1 MSKFINITGHDL
13 CPSVVED
20 ALKSMP
26 YGTQDSRY
34 LSAKVVARYYSCA
47 YTAYVLEN
55 GNEEGKVDGLV
66 YGIARIGN
74 NDFEY
79 GDLSLSEFAH
89 LSIPMQLSESTFAV
103 GVERDDSVQPLKMT
117 LGECFAKY
125 GEEVP
130 MWIQEADRARQA
142 GF

>member
-1 MSKFINITGHDL
+1 MSNFINITGQDL
-13 CPSVVED
+13 CPAAVEK

-26 YGTQDSRY
+26 FGSQDSRY

-55 GNEEGKVDGLV
+55 GNETGEIDGLV
-66 YGIARIGN
+66 YGIARIGDN
-74 NDFEY
+74 EFEY
-79 GDLSLSEFAH
+79 GDLSLSEFAQ
-89 LSIPMQLSESTFAV
+89 LRIPMQLSESTFAV
-103 GVERDDSVQPLKMT
+103 GIERDDSVLPLKMT

-130 MWIQEADRARQA
+130 LWIQEADRARQA
-142 GF
+142 GY

>member
-1 MSKFINITGHDL
+1 MSIFINITGHDL
-13 CPSVVED
+13 CPAAVED

-26 YGTQDSRY
+26 YGSQDSQY

-55 GNEEGKVDGLV
+55 GNEEGKVDGFV

-103 GVERDDSVQPLKMT
+103 GVERDDSVQPLSMT
-117 LGECFAKY
+117 LGECFVKY
-125 GEEVP
+125 GEEIP

>member
-1 MSKFINITGHDL
+1 MSNFINITGQDL
-13 CPSVVED
+13 CPAVVEK

-26 YGTQDSRY
+26 FGSQDSRY
-34 LSAKVVARYYSCA
+34 LSAKVVARYFSCA

-55 GNEEGKVDGLV
+55 GNETGEIDGLV
-66 YGIARIGN
+66 YGIARIGDN
-74 NDFEY
+74 EFEY
-79 GDLSLSEFAH
+79 GDLSLSEFAQ
-89 LSIPMQLSESTFAV
+89 LRIPMQLSESTFAV
-103 GVERDDSVQPLKMT
+103 GIERDDSVQPLKMT

-130 MWIQEADRARQA
+130 MWIQEADRARKA